1 MEDIKIYFETS
12 TIHGLSYISGTRK
25 LWRLFWILT
34 VFGGFATAGLLIYE
48 SFKSWAESPIATNI
62 ETLPITELKFPKVTV
77 CPPKN
82 TFTNLNYDIEMVGN
96 RTLDNEVRY
105 GLLKRHTNT
114 KLAKLQIHF
123 DFGLHYLYYICIKV
137 FSCKTTSHKDQI
149 EQIDQ

>member
-48 SFKSWAESPIATNI
+48 SFQSWAETPITTNI

-82 TFTNLNYDIEMVGN
+82 TFTNLNYDVEMLGN
-96 RTLDNEVRY
+96 KTLDDDSRY
-105 GLLKRHTNT
+105 GLFYVNIRPQKVYNAMTEET
-114 KLAKLQIHF
+114 KLKIYF
-123 DFGLHYLYYICIKV
+123 YFGYQYIVHIIEIYLGSLIN
-137 FSCKTTSHKDQI
+137 
-149 EQIDQ
+149 